1 MQEEVKT
8 EKKMPLR
15 KMTFKIEQNS
25 YEVEFPNTGGLI
37 EIEVLKAQLS
47 RNQYQA
53 ISQSGSTGL
62 YSKFIIDMIAT
73 FTVLFPQLKKDLNVK
88 TISELHPLETK
99 KLLKIY
105 LNSVLPWLQEWEEIL
120 NSDDEE
126 TENKKE
132 SNS

>member
-1 MQEEVKT
+1 MEEVKT

-25 YEVEFPNTGGLI
+25 YDVEFPNTGGLI

-47 RNQYQA
+47 RNQYSSL
-53 ISQSGSTGL
+53 SQSGSTGL
-62 YSKFIIDMIAT
+62 YNKFIIDMIAT
-73 FTVLFPQLKKDLNVK
+73 FTVLFPTLKKDLNVK

-99 KLLKIY
+99 KLLKVY
-105 LNSVLPWLQEWEEIL
+105 LSDVLVWMNEWEEIL

-126 TENKKE
+126 TVEDKKE
-132 SNS
+132 E